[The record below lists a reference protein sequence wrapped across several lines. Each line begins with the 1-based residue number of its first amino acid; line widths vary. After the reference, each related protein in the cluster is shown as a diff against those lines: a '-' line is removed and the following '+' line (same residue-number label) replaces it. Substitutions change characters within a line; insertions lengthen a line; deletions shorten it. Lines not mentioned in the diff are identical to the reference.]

1 MACAKMASEG
11 GVFGVRV
18 CFCLIKHMIIQLMT
32 ISERLQFQVSSCN
45 VHVFRDERRHG
56 MQAVSHP
63 SVDPNGKLLE
73 PPRDPKTHC
82 ACASLYPTLAP
93 ALPQKCE
100 EAVFEERLDITRR
113 NQAVLDAGRARHHDL
128 VGVAVYLDVD
138 LLRGHAREVALA
150 VRGPPRK
157 RIT

>member
-1 MACAKMASEG
+1 
-11 GVFGVRV
+11 
-18 CFCLIKHMIIQLMT
+18 MIIQLMT
-32 ISERLQFQVSSCN
+32 ISERLQFQVSCCN
-45 VHVFRDERRHG
+45 VHVFRDERGQG

-100 EAVFEERLDITRR
+100 AVFEERLDITRR
-113 NQAVLDAGRARHHDL
+113 NQAVLG
-128 VGVAVYLDVD
+128 
-138 LLRGHAREVALA
+138 GHAREVALA
-150 VRGPPRK
+150 VRGTPRK